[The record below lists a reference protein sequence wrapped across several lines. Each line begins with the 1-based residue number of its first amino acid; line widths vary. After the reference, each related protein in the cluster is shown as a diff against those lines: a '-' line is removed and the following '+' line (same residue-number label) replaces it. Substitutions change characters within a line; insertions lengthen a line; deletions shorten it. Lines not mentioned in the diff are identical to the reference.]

1 MSFETT
7 LGHLLINI
15 LIKIKNFK
23 GKLGIYTM
31 DKEDL
36 IIFLKNNLKITLE
49 KDICN
54 QYNDYEYDECIKVS
68 LYILDDEYREVEIDS
83 DYIKLPLKSKL

>member
-49 KDICN
+49 MSYLNIIN
-54 QYNDYEYDECIKVS
+54 QN
-68 LYILDDEYREVEIDS
+68 
-83 DYIKLPLKSKL
+83 